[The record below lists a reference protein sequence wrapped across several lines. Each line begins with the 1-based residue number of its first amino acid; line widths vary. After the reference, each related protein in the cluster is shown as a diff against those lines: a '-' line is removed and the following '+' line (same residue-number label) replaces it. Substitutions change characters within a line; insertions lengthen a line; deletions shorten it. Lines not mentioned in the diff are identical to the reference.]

1 MALAQP
7 VSVVDDRCRAGFDA
21 AVIAVDRLV
30 PADRR
35 GLEAVGLLLFDKHL
49 NILAQGALVVLE
61 RENIV
66 SPFVED
72 LARDGA
78 LAPHRVNGHDGA
90 VDRQHVQQFR
100 DRHDLVRL
108 LRHLDLAEHQPSRR
122 RKPYGWR
129 LSCPFPDTSGAPS
142 CRRSRSPRPARRSA
156 TPPRRRNS
164 AETSPHRAWRR
175 YRRADHAT
183 ACHRQTTGTGAEARA
198 SSSRSGRF
206 PRSSRPPPG
215 PPAGTAAAPHQA
227 GRSPCHAARQRPEM
241 IQKNNRFTQSTRRVH
256 HATPLPNRWRPMDS
270 EPYPV
275 VTHSFTRLPWY
286 DPAVV
291 WHHCPLTAMLNG
303 RYT

>member
-78 LAPHRVNGHDGA
+78 LAPHRVTGHDGA

-108 LRHLDLAEHQPSRR
+108 LRHLDLAKHQPSRR

-142 CRRSRSPRPARRSA
+142 CRRSRSPRPARRSV

-183 ACHRQTTGTGAEARA
+183 VGK
-198 SSSRSGRF
+198 
-206 PRSSRPPPG
+206 
-215 PPAGTAAAPHQA
+215 
-227 GRSPCHAARQRPEM
+227 RPEPA
-241 IQKNNRFTQSTRRVH
+241 QKVELLCPEAGDFHEALGPRQDRQQAQQHLIKPVDH
-256 HATPLPNRWRPMDS
+256 LATLP
-270 EPYPV
+270 
-275 VTHSFTRLPWY
+275 
-286 DPAVV
+286 
-291 WHHCPLTAMLNG
+291 G
-303 RYT
+303 RDRK